1 MPASICA
8 TEVNLVAVIARRIV
22 RSGDH
27 DARRKISLLHGEGK
41 HRGRHALVEK
51 KCLDAGGCHNFCAVA
66 CKDITVHSAVVA
78 DNRRWSIE
86 ILLEVCRQASCCLGN
101 QHAVHAVRA
110 SSQLA
115 SQASG
120 AKAEPLAAP
129 IKQRRLVASGN

>member
-1 MPASICA
+1 MPASIST
-8 TEVNLVAVIARRIV
+8 TEINLVAVIARRVV

-27 DARRKISLLHGEGK
+27 NARRKISLLHGEGK
-41 HRGRHALVEK
+41 HRCRHALVEK

-66 CKDITVHSAVVA
+66 REDIAVHSAVEA

-115 SQASG
+115 SKASG
-120 AKAEPLAAP
+120 AKAKALAAA
-129 IKQRRLVASGN
+129 IKQRRLVASRN